1 MCQSGQEKSILAL
14 IEEMKEAQL
23 FKRRLEKEPERRRK
37 NGKHSGSKGLPA
49 KGLSGVHSTDIDLA
63 ATIRANAG
71 YFKENAAEMVQ
82 RNAEKDI
89 VNVSAGASNTIAG
102 YMDHPLSEI
111 RLKRYREKHQTSILF
126 VVDASRSQGS
136 HERLAFVKGA
146 VLAILQQAY
155 TKRDKVGVIVF
166 GDRQAQV
173 ALPLTK
179 SVDFAAKQMEQLA
192 AKGNTPL
199 AQGIRLAVTTME
211 QDMRKYPENLHLM
224 VLLTDG
230 KCNYDTQKGQ
240 PLKLVME
247 AAGELKEK
255 HLSVLVV
262 DTESSVFGMGL
273 AKKIAAAADGEY
285 VEMM

>member
-1 MCQSGQEKSILAL
+1 ML
-14 IEEMKEAQL
+14 IEEMKESQL
-23 FKRRLEKEPERRRK
+23 FKRWVEKEPERRRK
-37 NGKHSGSKGLPA
+37 NGKHSGSKGLPVE
-49 KGLSGVHSTDIDLA
+49 GLSGVHSADIDLA

-82 RNAEKDI
+82 RNAEKDM
-89 VNVSAGASNTIAG
+89 VNVSAGASRIRAG
-102 YMDHPLSEI
+102 SMDHPLLEI
-111 RLKRYREKHQTSILF
+111 RLKQYREKHQTSILF

-166 GDRQAQV
+166 GNRQAQV
-173 ALPLTK
+173 ALPFTK
-179 SVDFAAKQMEQLA
+179 SVDFAAKQMEQLT

-211 QDMRKYPENLHLM
+211 QEIRKYPENLHLL
-224 VLLTDG
+224 VFLTDG

-255 HLSVLVV
+255 HLQVLVV

-285 VEMM
+285 VEMI

>member
-1 MCQSGQEKSILAL
+1 MRQSGQEKSILVL

-23 FKRRLEKEPERRRK
+23 FKRRLQKEPERRRK
-37 NGKHSGSKGLPA
+37 NGKHSGSRGLPA
-49 KGLSGVHSTDIDLA
+49 EGLSGVHSTDIDLA

-71 YFKENAAEMVQ
+71 YFKKNAEEMVQ

-89 VNVSAGASNTIAG
+89 LNVSAGASSIGAG
-102 YMDHPLSEI
+102 SMDHPLPEL

-173 ALPLTK
+173 ALPFTK
-179 SVDFAAKQMEQLA
+179 SVDFAAGQMEQLT

-199 AQGIRLAVTTME
+199 AQGIRLAVTIME
-211 QDMRKYPENLHLM
+211 QDVRKYPENLHLM

-230 KCNYDTQKGQ
+230 KCNYDIQKGQ

-255 HLSVLVV
+255 HLPVLVV

>member
-1 MCQSGQEKSILAL
+1 MRQSGQEKSILVL

-23 FKRRLEKEPERRRK
+23 FKRRLQKEPERRRK
-37 NGKHSGSKGLPA
+37 NGKHSGSRGLPA
-49 KGLSGVHSTDIDLA
+49 EGLSGVHSTDIDLA

-89 VNVSAGASNTIAG
+89 LNVSAGASSIGAG
-102 YMDHPLSEI
+102 SMDHPLPEL

-166 GDRQAQV
+166 GDRKAQV
-173 ALPLTK
+173 ALPFTK
-179 SVDFAAKQMEQLA
+179 SVDFAAGQMEQLT

-211 QDMRKYPENLHLM
+211 QEIRKYPENLHLM

-247 AAGELKEK
+247 AAGKLKAK
-255 HLSVLVV
+255 HLPVLVV

>member
-1 MCQSGQEKSILAL
+1 
-14 IEEMKEAQL
+14 MKEAQL

-37 NGKHSGSKGLPA
+37 NGKHSGSKRLPTE
-49 KGLSGVHSTDIDLA
+49 GLSGVHSTDIDLA

-71 YFKENAAEMVQ
+71 YFKENA
-82 RNAEKDI
+82 EKDI
-89 VNVSAGASNTIAG
+89 VNVSAGASRIRAG
-102 YMDHPLSEI
+102 SMDQPLSEI

-166 GDRQAQV
+166 GDRLAQV
-173 ALPLTK
+173 ALPFTK
-179 SVDFAAKQMEQLA
+179 SVDFAAKQMEQLT

-211 QDMRKYPENLHLM
+211 QDVRKYPENLHLM

-247 AAGELKEK
+247 AAGELKKK
-255 HLSVLVV
+255 HLQVLVV

-273 AKKIAAAADGEY
+273 AKKIAAVADGEY

>member
-1 MCQSGQEKSILAL
+1 MRQSGQEKSILVL

-49 KGLSGVHSTDIDLA
+49 EGLSGVQSADIDLA

-82 RNAEKDI
+82 KNTEKDI
-89 VNVSAGASNTIAG
+89 VNVSAGALSIRAG
-102 YMDHPLSEI
+102 SMDHTLSEI
-111 RLKRYREKHQTSILF
+111 RLKRYREKYQTSILF

-166 GDRQAQV
+166 GDKQAQV
-173 ALPLTK
+173 ALSFTK
-179 SVDFAAKQMEQLA
+179 SVDFAAGQMEQLT

-247 AAGELKEK
+247 AAGKLKEK
-255 HLSVLVV
+255 HLQVLVV

-285 VEMM
+285 VEMI

>member
-1 MCQSGQEKSILAL
+1 MRQSGQEKSILAL

-49 KGLSGVHSTDIDLA
+49 EGLSGVHSTDIDLA

-71 YFKENAAEMVQ
+71 YMA
-82 RNAEKDI
+82 
-89 VNVSAGASNTIAG
+89 
-102 YMDHPLSEI
+102 HPLSEI

-173 ALPLTK
+173 ALPFTK
-179 SVDFAAKQMEQLA
+179 SVDFAAKQMEQLT

-240 PLKLVME
+240 PLNLVME
-247 AAGELKEK
+247 AAGKLKEK
-255 HLSVLVV
+255 HLQVLVV